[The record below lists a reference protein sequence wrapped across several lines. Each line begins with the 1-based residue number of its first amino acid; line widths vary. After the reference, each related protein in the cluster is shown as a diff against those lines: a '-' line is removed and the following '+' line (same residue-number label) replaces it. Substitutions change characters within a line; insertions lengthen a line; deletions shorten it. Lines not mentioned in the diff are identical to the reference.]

1 MHLVTFGGLAFAAA
15 PGKVMVP
22 RPASEQ
28 VVAAAAEILRDRR
41 SPRVVDVGT
50 GSGAIALGLA
60 AEIPHARIFATDTN
74 PAAVALA
81 GTNAARL
88 GLDGRVTV
96 LHGDLLEPVPGTVD
110 LIAANLPYL
119 PAAAAVGHPELAGEP
134 PEAVFAPGDGL
145 GPYRRLLAAS
155 RERLAPDG
163 ALVIQFRRRA
173 LAAGRDELDALAAR
187 VPGFFAAAA

>member
-28 VVAAAAEILRDRR
+28 VVA
-41 SPRVVDVGT
+41 
-50 GSGAIALGLA
+50 
-60 AEIPHARIFATDTN
+60 
-74 PAAVALA
+74 
-81 GTNAARL
+81 
-88 GLDGRVTV
+88 
-96 LHGDLLEPVPGTVD
+96 
-110 LIAANLPYL
+110 
-119 PAAAAVGHPELAGEP
+119 AAAAVGHPELAGEP

>member
-22 RPASEQ
+22 RRASGQVGGGPAES
-28 VVAAAAEILRDRR
+28 LRARR

-155 RERLAPDG
+155 RERLGP
-163 ALVIQFRRRA
+163 RRRP
-173 LAAGRDELDALAAR
+173 LLLLRR
-187 VPGFFAAAA
+187 R